1 MLARRYA
8 RIAEIWRRSHHKRWY
23 ARRCKVDTLHI
34 WMLAQDTGPMIAQA
48 EPGTL
53 ISTSRPMQDRRF
65 DKFQQRFPAKAVTY
79 TREAQQRPT

>member
-1 MLARRYA
+1 
-8 RIAEIWRRSHHKRWY
+8 
-23 ARRCKVDTLHI
+23 
-34 WMLAQDTGPMIAQA
+34 MIAQA